1 MNSNDYPVK
10 VKTCGSFS
18 VYKPNGNGQWYDNRC
33 LVKVICPN
41 PKDSRTIAEV
51 TRRLTNL
58 QLELEPPG
66 NHSSTFAVK
75 CRPFTLKGVKRR
87 VLEVFTIM
95 DRPAQLAIDWVEKHC
110 ADIEIAG
117 LESSF
122 DTSKLSVGPC
132 AYRENG
138 KVFVKVR
145 FDGISIP
152 FFFAN
157 KAWDREATLKALT
170 ELNGPALANDF
181 VEIMA
186 NHQTTILERA
196 LERPMNLSGIH
207 EYAQHKVDYWIESP
221 VGVFQSIKPDS
232 PLMSVPGAK
241 VFPVASYGY
250 AYRERKLFDF
260 VLFED
265 ELYRIVGYHELRETH
280 GYSKINGTWETIDY
294 KVDQYQPGL
303 FKDDSTPYAGG
314 NHLMF
319 TMEDVEKVATED
331 VFVREKLLRTLKAKL

>member
-18 VYKPNGNGQWYDNRC
+18 VFKPNGNGQWYDNRC

-41 PKDSRTIAEV
+41 PKDSRTISEV

-58 QLELEPPG
+58 QLDLEPPG
-66 NHSSTFAVK
+66 NRSSTFAVK
-75 CRPFTLKGVKRR
+75 CRPFSLKGVKRR
-87 VLEVFTIM
+87 VMEVFTILS
-95 DRPAQLAIDWVEKHC
+95 RPPQEAIDWVEKNC
-110 ADIEIAG
+110 ADIEISG
-117 LESSF
+117 LESTF

-138 KVFVKVR
+138 KTFVKVR

-152 FFFAN
+152 FFFDN
-157 KAWDREATLKALT
+157 KTWDREATHKALT

-186 NHQTTILERA
+186 THQTTILERA
-196 LERPMNLSGIH
+196 LERPFNLSGIH
-207 EYAQHKVDYWIESP
+207 EYAQHRVEYWIETP
-221 VGVFQSIKPDS
+221 DGVFQSIKPDS

-265 ELYRIVGYHELRETH
+265 ELYRIIGYHELRDTH
-280 GYSKINGTWETIDY
+280 AYSKINGQWESINY
-294 KVDQYQPGL
+294 KVEQYSPKL
-303 FKDDSTPYAGG
+303 FKVDSSPYAGG
-314 NHLMF
+314 EHLAF
-319 TMEDVEKVATED
+319 TMADIEKVAAED
-331 VFVREKLLRTLKAKL
+331 TFVREKLIRTLKAKL